1 MAGQRISPLIARIGV
16 RPQLSLV
23 ALVAIFPL
31 LALLIFGVVTSRR
44 LILEAATTRAVDLA
58 RLAAERQDDSFKD
71 AKVVLEVIRRLPQV
85 TTASPESC
93 GGVLKAIG
101 ADYPQ
106 FRAIGL
112 VDAHGLNTCASIAG
126 IPRSFVDHDAFLAA
140 MAADPSRVVIGK
152 FEIGRV
158 TGRPIVVAASPLTA
172 ADGGPRPGIVY
183 VALDVDRATR
193 PAWSLLEASD
203 ATLSLIDMRA
213 AKLLDRTPDPQHL
226 AGKTIGGLALVQEM
240 RRHPSGGSVE
250 AADVDGTPSIVGF
263 APLDVGDGSELMVA
277 VGLSRAQE
285 LGAADRRLVVGF
297 SVALLTAFLAAGAAW
312 FVGDRMQLAAIRSLV
327 EAARKLGAGDLAARA
342 DMAAWQAPEFRALAD
357 TLGEM
362 AKGIARAQA
371 NLASSESQLRLLA
384 ENATD
389 MILLVRE
396 DGKCLYA
403 SPACRALLGYSPE
416 EMLKISSKEAIHP
429 EDAASLYDRRKLGEG
444 DLPTATYRLR
454 RKDGGYVWVE
464 SVWRSVAAQAGQ
476 PVQRV
481 VVVRDIDR
489 RLAAERR
496 LKESETRYRL
506 LAEYSTDMVFQL
518 DRDLVRRYVSPACRD
533 ILGYAPEEL
542 VGAQPLA
549 MVHPDDAERLA
560 AICQFV
566 LRGVTERANVVY
578 RMLHRDG
585 RWIWVEAQL
594 RTLRDPDNG
603 APQGMIGALRDISQ
617 RKAAEDQV
625 EEANRR
631 LEALAGQD
639 GLTGLA
645 NRRTFDDALARE
657 YRRAARDRS
666 RLAMIMI
673 DVDRF
678 KLFNDTYGHPAGDEA
693 LRRVSR
699 AIESTLRCPGDVAAR
714 YGGEEFAVLLPG
726 VDEGGAAIIADR
738 IRRAVLALT
747 IEQDASPVGVVTISA
762 GFASVAPGVFDSS
775 LPALVADA
783 DRALYRAKA
792 NGRNAI
798 VYASTLADAVADGRS
813 SAA

>member
-1 MAGQRISPLIARIGV
+1 MAGRRISPLIARIGV

-31 LALLIFGVVTSRR
+31 LALLIFGVVKSRQ
-44 LILEAATTRAVDLA
+44 LILDAAATRAVDLA

-71 AKVVLEVIRRLPQV
+71 ARDVLGVIRRLPQV
-85 TTASPESC
+85 TGASPANC
-93 GGVLKAIG
+93 GAALQAIG

-106 FRAIGL
+106 FLAIGL
-112 VDAHGLNTCASIAG
+112 VNADGMNTCASMPDL
-126 IPRSFVDHDAFLAA
+126 PRTFLDHEAFIAA
-140 MAADPSRVVIGK
+140 MAAGPSTLIIGK
-152 FEIGRV
+152 FMIGRV
-158 TGRPIVVAASPLTA
+158 TGRPIVVAAAPLTA
-172 ADGGPRPGIVY
+172 VGDEPRPGIAY
-183 VALDVDRATR
+183 VAVEVSHATR
-193 PAWSLLEASD
+193 RAWNLMDATD

-213 AKLLDRTPDPQHL
+213 ATLLDRTPDQQHL
-226 AGKTIGGLALVQEM
+226 AGKTLNGSLLVQAM
-240 RRHPSGGSVE
+240 RRHPTGGSVE
-250 AADVDGTPSIVGF
+250 TADVDGTPSIVGF

-285 LGAADRRLVVGF
+285 LGAADRRLVLGF
-297 SVALLTAFLAAGAAW
+297 SVALFTAFLAAGAAW

-327 EAARKLGAGDLAARA
+327 EAAKRLGGGDLAARA

-357 TLGEM
+357 TLGDM
-362 AKGIARAQA
+362 AKGIARAHA
-371 NLASSESQLRLLA
+371 DLASSESQLRLLA
-384 ENATD
+384 ENSTD

-396 DGKCLYA
+396 DGRCLYA

-416 EMLKISSKEAIHP
+416 EMLKISSKDAIHP
-429 EDAASLYDRRKLGEG
+429 QDVASLHDRRKWG
-444 DLPTATYRLR
+444 DGDPPTATYRLR
-454 RKDGGYVWVE
+454 RKDGSYVWVE

-476 PVQRV
+476 PLQRV

-496 LKESETRYRL
+496 IKESETRYRL

-542 VGAQPLA
+542 VGAQPLT
-549 MVHPDDAERLA
+549 MVHPDDAERLG

-566 LRGVTERANVVY
+566 LRGVTERANIVY

-594 RTLRDPDNG
+594 RTLKDPDGG

-617 RKAAEDQV
+617 RKAAEDQL

-645 NRRTFDDALARE
+645 NRRTFDDSLARE
-657 YRRAARDRS
+657 HRRAARDRS
-666 RLAMIMI
+666 QLAMIMI

-678 KLFNDTYGHPAGDEA
+678 KPYNDHYGHPAGDEA

-699 AIESTLRCPGDVAAR
+699 AIESTLRRPGDVAAR

-726 VDEGGAAIIADR
+726 VDESGAAIIADR
-738 IRRAVLALT
+738 IRRAVLGLA
-747 IEQDASPVGVVTISA
+747 IEHDASPAGVVTISA
-762 GFASVAPGVFDSS
+762 GVASVAPGAFDSS
-775 LPALVADA
+775 LATLVADA

-798 VYASTLADAVADGRS
+798 VYASTLADSVADGRS